1 MPGGDRISL
10 SLEPSA
16 KALKATYDRDALLTM
31 LFRETDRAQRM
42 KTALCLLAIGIDATG
57 DEFPLPNTHAH
68 DEFPRQ
74 VASRLLRHL
83 RSYDLLGRIG
93 EKTFLAVLPGCEDTV
108 AAALAER
115 ITRLVFA
122 QQFTTSGISLKLA
135 PSFGIAAS
143 EGRSPIVVLRAAE
156 EALCRARQ
164 LGPGAICN
172 CGHQGVVDSIK
183 ASEEFATPRNS

>member
-1 MPGGDRISL
+1 MSGGDRISL
-10 SLEPSA
+10 SLESSVA
-16 KALKATYDRDALLTM
+16 VTGTYDRDALLTM

-42 KTALCLLAIGIDATG
+42 KTALCLLAIGFDATG
-57 DEFPLPNTHAH
+57 DDFPLPNTPAH

-74 VASRLLRHL
+74 VASRLLRQL
-83 RSYDLLGRIG
+83 RSYDLLGRVG
-93 EKTFLAVLPGCEDTV
+93 EKTFLAVLPGCEETV

-115 ITRLVFA
+115 IANSVFA
-122 QQFTTSGISLKLA
+122 KQFTTDGISLKLD

-172 CGHQGVVDSIK
+172 CGRQGVVDSIK
-183 ASEEFATPRNS
+183 ASEAFATPRNS